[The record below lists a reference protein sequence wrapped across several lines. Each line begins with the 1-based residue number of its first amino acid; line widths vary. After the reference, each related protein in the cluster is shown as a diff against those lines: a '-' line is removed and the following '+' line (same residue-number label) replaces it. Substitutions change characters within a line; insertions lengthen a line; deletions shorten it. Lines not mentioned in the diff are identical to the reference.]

1 MRRRFNVTK
10 TSYRQLIDV
19 ETTLCFYWERAEWC
33 QVLEDVLHINPFL
46 SNVTFLYPQKPEDSN
61 VCRKYRNKTIG
72 SSGSTS
78 DLEHVFS
85 CGVICFYFLRVTAAF
100 NVDEINNS
108 KKSKRKSPSRQK
120 ATQEYFHKK
129 RIEMERQRERAAID
143 KTRPCEYLVK
153 HGKCDFVSSTD
164 DLWYVSD

>member
-1 MRRRFNVTK
+1 MFAGSIK
-10 TSYRQLIDV
+10 IKQLEV
-19 ETTLCFYWERAEWC
+19 VGQLQTLSMY
-33 QVLEDVLHINPFL
+33 FL
-46 SNVTFLYPQKPEDSN
+46 TGF
-61 VCRKYRNKTIG
+61 
-72 SSGSTS
+72 
-78 DLEHVFS
+78 
-85 CGVICFYFLRVTAAF
+85 ICFYFLRVTAAF

-129 RIEMERQRERAAID
+129 RLEMERQRERAAID

-164 DLWYVSD
+164 DL